1 MKVPKVP
8 TELIKHRQK
17 LKLLS
22 IKTIRF
28 HKNKLARRYLFTLQ
42 MMALA
47 ETYINI
53 LLIIMNHQPCN
64 GKKTFFLSKIT
75 SHSKKVEIVGNTYT

>member
-1 MKVPKVP
+1 MEVPKVP
-8 TELIKHRQK
+8 PELIKHRQK

-22 IKTIRF
+22 IKTIGF
-28 HKNKLARRYLFTLQ
+28 HKSKLARRYLFTLQ

-53 LLIIMNHQPCN
+53 LFIIINHQPCN
-64 GKKTFFLSKIT
+64 GKKNVLLK
-75 SHSKKVEIVGNTYT
+75 